1 MEEPHLDFEE
11 IYYGLDE
18 PKPKIISPTIL
29 YDINDVLFI
38 EILEP
43 SEEKTQDIL
52 CTVNEWKEITI
63 DLTSVKKKESPFF
76 LIV

>member
-1 MEEPHLDFEE
+1 MEESLLDFEE

-18 PKPKIISPTIL
+18 PKIIPPTIL
-29 YDINDVLFI
+29 YDVNDVLFI

-63 DLTSVKKKESPFF
+63 NLTSVKKKESPFF